1 MTGLMIRVTWAVF
14 IGLPLITIANV
25 LGYWVTY
32 FGLTICFGCFA
43 PEATGVAWAI
53 EGLALVEFLVMMLYS
68 LIGLTLHVIGPEG
81 REVSDE

>member
-1 MTGLMIRVTWAVF
+1 MTAQDVGAFAGRAIVAVF

-43 PEATGVAWAI
+43 PAWAI
-53 EGLALVEFLVMMLYS
+53 EGLALVEFYGMMLAS
-68 LIGLTLHVIGPEG
+68 MIGLALHVIDPDG
-81 REVSDE
+81 RGVR